1 MPRPPAPSLSPLVLG
16 GLALL
21 AGEFSFALLAVV
33 VRELAAELSQ
43 VQIVFFRNLAALLV
57 MLPWLLRQGFGHFKP
72 ARFRYHFLRSAVGIA
87 GMYCYFYAIGNL
99 PLALAVLL
107 GQTAPILI
115 PLIAGLWLKERSTR
129 GVYAAI
135 ALGFGG
141 VLVILSPWQHPLAP
155 AALVGLLGALF
166 AATAKVTIR
175 RMAGSEPSSLIVFYF
190 TFISTLVSAVPLGA
204 DWRPVD
210 WRLWPWLLALGLT
223 AAAGQ
228 FLMTKAFT
236 LAPAGRIGALSYSQ
250 IVFAALLGWWYFGE
264 GLDWHV
270 AAGGVLIAYAGLLSM
285 GLVGLPWRA
294 GRQDR
299 QA

>member
-1 MPRPPAPSLSPLVLG
+1 MPKPATPPISPLLLG

-33 VRELAAELSQ
+33 VRELAGELSQ
-43 VQIVFFRNLAALLV
+43 VQIVFFRNLAALIV
-57 MLPWLLRQGFGHFKP
+57 MLPWMLRQGFAHFKP
-72 ARFRYHFLRSAVGIA
+72 ARFRYHFLRSAVGIG

-115 PLIAGLWLKERSTR
+115 PLIAGVWLKERSTSA
-129 GVYAAI
+129 VYAAI
-135 ALGFGG
+135 GLGFSG
-141 VLVILSPWQHPLAP
+141 VMVILAPWQHPLAP
-155 AALVGLLGALF
+155 AALVGLLGAFF

-175 RMAGSEPSSLIVFYF
+175 RMAGTEPSSLIVFYF
-190 TFISTLVSAVPLGA
+190 TLISTLVSALPLGL
-204 DWRPVD
+204 DWQPASLS
-210 WRLWPWLLALGLT
+210 LWPWLLALGVT
-223 AAAGQ
+223 AAIGQ

-250 IVFAALLGWWYFGE
+250 IVFAALLGWWLFQE
-264 GLDWHV
+264 NLDWHLV
-270 AAGGVLIAYAGLLSM
+270 AGGLLIAYAGLLSM
-285 GLVGLPWRA
+285 GLIRLPGQA

-299 QA
+299 LA